1 MPGEHSLTYLSDTIG
16 VLRAEINSRIVSGIE
31 LASLEQKYTIL
42 LKRQSLKRL
51 KLFMVHGHIPRGI
64 PEEKR
69 KFGKGNPDESS
80 GEL

>member
-1 MPGEHSLTYLSDTIG
+1 MPGEYSLTYLSDTIG

-51 KLFMVHGHIPRGI
+51 KLFMVHGHIPKGR
-64 PEEKR
+64 PEERR
-69 KFGKGNPDESS
+69 KFGKGNPDE
-80 GEL
+80 